1 MIPRLQTMDK
11 VALVVALLLIV
22 GGVFTLLAPQDLTF
36 GRATNYP
43 KNQQETLVEH
53 ISPSQSR
60 LYGLLALLGGAGLA
74 TYVLWA
80 SRTS

>member
-1 MIPRLQTMDK
+1 M
-11 VALVVALLLIV
+11 ALILALLLMV
-22 GGVFTLLAPQDLTF
+22 GGFFALLVPQDLAF

-43 KNQQETLVEH
+43 KNRQQTLVEH

-60 LYGLLALLGGAGLA
+60 LYGLLALFSGAGLA
-74 TYVLWA
+74 IYVLWA